1 VKIDT
6 GILALFA
13 SPLIAL
19 LAGIVMLLFTSGHTP
34 YVPDRPEFLAY
45 IDQLGFSSQE
55 STPPGSAESIR
66 NVFSPGIPGEENSSQ
81 RPETIAPVFVSMI
94 VENGTKSFCVINGK
108 KMQVGDNTGTFVVKA
123 IKKDAI
129 TIRYRSGIEETIH
142 VKVY

>member
-1 VKIDT
+1 MKIDT

-81 RPETIAPVFVSMI
+81 GPEAIAPVFVSMI

>member
-1 VKIDT
+1 MKIDT